1 MLFKRDAI
9 VQLLHFKARELGIN
23 PKLLVLAIT
32 ALAQDHTAMEK
43 TVFQLFFQE
52 LLMETKESIEK
63 QVHSNYEKTRL
74 EAEEALKPL
83 NEESK
88 TFANS
93 SIYGS
98 CRLNELLESG
108 QSILNL
114 HYKVWNVVVDQQ
126 IKIKRLYGKKYIA
139 VDAVQIIKYLCP
151 KEIQQFRANGPLK
164 LQW

>member
-23 PKLLVLAIT
+23 PKLLILAIS
-32 ALAQDHTAMEK
+32 ALAPDHTAME
-43 TVFQLFFQE
+43 TSVFPLFFQE
-52 LLMETKESIEK
+52 LLKETKEGIEK

-74 EAEEALKPL
+74 EAQEALKPL
-83 NEESK
+83 NEASK
-88 TFANS
+88 AFANS

-98 CRLNELLESG
+98 CRLNELVEG
-108 QSILNL
+108 DQSILNL

-126 IKIKRLYGKKYIA
+126 IKIKRLYSKKYIA

-151 KEIQQFRANGPLK
+151 KEIQQIRANGPLK